1 MDLVTAEPA
10 TTRRSMISTVGAAGI
25 AAAIGALAISRPA
38 DAAPFG
44 PTAADSQR
52 LFVMM
57 QVELTAQQLYM
68 ASIDAGLDGDAG
80 ALAIVLADNHGAYA
94 QAIAG
99 SAGLS
104 ATSRISAVYDQFEK
118 SFATSD
124 HVAWAT
130 AANELEQTLVA
141 THSEAIPVF
150 EAIES
155 INLVSSILVVEARAS
170 VVLADVAALPTD
182 EIVLNASEANP
193 LELAIAEAEEGE

>member
-1 MDLVTAEPA
+1 VDLVTAEPA

-38 DAAPFG
+38 AAAPFA
-44 PTAADSQR
+44 PTAADSRR
-52 LFVMM
+52 LLVMM
-57 QVELTAQQLYM
+57 QLELTAQQLYM
-68 ASIDAGLDGDAG
+68 ASVDAGLDGDAG
-80 ALAIVLADNHGAYA
+80 ELAVVLADNHGAYA
-94 QAIAG
+94 EAIAG

-104 ATSRISAVYDQFEK
+104 ATSRISAVYDQFVS

-141 THSEAIPVF
+141 THTESIPVF
-150 EAIES
+150 EGIEP
-155 INLVSSILVVEARAS
+155 INLAASILVVEARAS
-170 VVLADVAALPTD
+170 VVLADVATLPTD

-193 LELAIAEAEEGE
+193 LELAIEEAEEGE